1 MKRSFMQQFKNPSGF
16 IGQIVGKILAI
27 DNNQRSLWTV
37 EKLQVK
43 PTDSILEIG
52 YGPGVTMKLV
62 TDRLTSGFV
71 AGVDHSK
78 VMFRQASK
86 RNQKHIASKKVK
98 LETGTIADLTYP
110 ENSFD
115 LIYGSNIHFFWKE
128 PVAEFQKLFSLLKP
142 SGRLVVVFQPRWAK
156 SEEEIRDIAIKT
168 KKQFEA
174 AGFKQIEV
182 EFKQLKPVTCIYI
195 SGIK

>member
-1 MKRSFMQQFKNPSGF
+1 MQQFKNPSGF